1 MLEISGRVTI
11 PAHEL
16 QFSAQRAQGAGGQHV
31 NTTDSSVLLK
41 FNFEDSQSLPDHYKD
56 GLRRM
61 SSHLVHGPLVVIK
74 AQEHRS
80 QHMNREVALERLKAL
95 IEQAGI
101 RPKVR
106 HATRPTRAS
115 KERRIQSKKGRGD
128 VKAKRGKVRV
138 D

>member
-1 MLEISGRVTI
+1 
-11 PAHEL
+11 
-16 QFSAQRAQGAGGQHV
+16 
-31 NTTDSSVLLK
+31 
-41 FNFEDSQSLPDHYKD
+41 
-56 GLRRM
+56 M

>member
-1 MLEISGRVTI
+1 MLEIAAGIVI

-41 FNFEDSQSLPDHYKD
+41 FNFEDSKSLPDHYKE

-80 QHMNREVALERLKAL
+80 QHMNREVALERFKAL
-95 IEQAGI
+95 MEQAGH

-106 HATRPTRAS
+106 RATRPTRAS
-115 KERRIQSKKGRGD
+115 KERRVKAKKGRGE
-128 VKAKRGKVRV
+128 VKAARGKVRL

>member
-1 MLEISGRVTI
+1 MLEISSRVII

-16 QFSAQRAQGAGGQHV
+16 QFSAQRSQGAGGQHV

-41 FNFEDSQSLPDHYKD
+41 FNFEDSQSLPDIYKE

-80 QHMNREVALERLKAL
+80 QHMNREVALERLKEL
-95 IEQAGI
+95 VIKAGH

-106 HATRPTRAS
+106 RATRPTRAS
-115 KERRIQSKKGRGD
+115 KERRIQAKKGRAD
-128 VKAKRGKVRV
+128 VKSKRGRV
-138 D
+138 KLD